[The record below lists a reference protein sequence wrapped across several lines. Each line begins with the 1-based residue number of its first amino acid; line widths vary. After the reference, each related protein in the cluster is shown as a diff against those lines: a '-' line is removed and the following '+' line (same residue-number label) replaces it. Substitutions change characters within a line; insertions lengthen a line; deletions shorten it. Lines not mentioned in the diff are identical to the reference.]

1 MTSFWKELIA
11 PINPRL
17 CVLGGALNM
26 LYALVLLTPNSAES
40 DHVLR
45 LLTFLMPG
53 SGWIIGIFCL
63 GLVILVSVIKNKFD
77 VASHAL
83 AVNCFMWS
91 AFTAYTAIADV
102 GNSTWV
108 LMLFVAIYSGFVSC
122 NLWVNHLYKPN
133 LT

>member
-1 MTSFWKELIA
+1 MNSFWKELVA

-26 LYALVLLTPNSAES
+26 IYAIVLLIPNSAEA

-45 LLTFLMPG
+45 LLSFLMPG

-63 GLVILVSVIKNKFD
+63 GLFIMLAVIRNKYD
-77 VASHAL
+77 VASRAL
-83 AVNCFMWS
+83 AVNCFMWA
-91 AFTAYTAIADV
+91 AFMTYTALADF
-102 GNSTWV
+102 GNASWV
-108 LMLFVAIYSGFVSC
+108 LMLFVAVYSGFVSC